1 MLQLTPRKKAFLTGT
16 LLLTFTGLICR
27 ILGFFYRIY
36 LSRTIGAEGLGLY
49 QMVHPLFGICFA
61 LCAGSLQ
68 TALSQ
73 YVAARQSQG
82 KKALMAAL
90 SVSLSLSVLL
100 AWLITSFRTPLARY
114 VLLEPRCAP
123 FLPVIALS
131 VPFCALHACI
141 NGYYYGMQKTRVPAL
156 SQVAEQGIRMVTVWL
171 IVCVWTEKGRPVT
184 VDLAF
189 YGHLAGEM
197 ASALFTL
204 MCLGAFPPRSEKR
217 PAPGFQN
224 LPPLSQAPYS
234 SSPETEHSFGTEHSF
249 FQVLSSLLIL
259 ALPLMGN
266 RLVLNILGSAEAIW
280 IPDRLTA
287 FGLSD
292 PQALSLYGVLTSMA
306 MPFIFFPSAIT
317 NSMAVLLLPSAAEA
331 QSRGNKER
339 ISSMLALSIR
349 CSCYMGILCIG
360 IFTRFGNTLGIS
372 LFHNQQAGAFITTLC
387 WLCPFMYLATTL
399 GSIQNGLGKTSSTFF
414 QNVAAMILRLLFVL
428 FAIPSFGIQG
438 YLWGL
443 LASELALA
451 LMCCLSLNRIAP
463 IGWDVF
469 SMVVKPVLILLI
481 AFGINFALCAFIPA
495 LSSLQNH
502 KQKEVKNPG
511 QLCPF
516 QRAELS
522 GIIRLFL
529 FFLLCPVIN
538 LLQEGHI
545 AVETFSAGVFKQHRD
560 MSFFLLNELHQRLIA
575 EQALA
580 NVPKQ
585 LILAIKHKVLHMKG
599 ADPVAVIL
607 KSLANDSFLSLRC
620 HLIRMDQVHTV

>member
-73 YVAARQSQG
+73 YVAARQAQG
-82 KKALMAAL
+82 KKALLAAL
-90 SVSLSLSVLL
+90 SVSVSLSVLL
-100 AWLITSFRTPLARY
+100 AWFITAFRTPLARY
-114 VLLEPRCAP
+114 VLLETRCAP

-141 NGYYYGMQKTRVPAL
+141 NGYYYGMKQTRVPAL

-171 IVCVWTEKGRPVT
+171 IVCVWTEKSRPVT
-184 VDLAF
+184 VELAF
-189 YGHLAGEM
+189 YGHLAGEI

-204 MCLGAFPPRSEKR
+204 MCLGAFPPRPEKR
-217 PAPGFQN
+217 PVPCPQDVSP
-224 LPPLSQAPYS
+224 LPQAPYP
-234 SSPETEHSFGTEHSF
+234 SSPEAERSF
-249 FQVLSSLLIL
+249 FQVLSALLAL

-266 RLVLNILGSAEAIW
+266 RLVLNILGSAEAVW

-287 FGLSD
+287 SGLSD
-292 PQALSLYGVLTSMA
+292 SQALSLYGVLTSMA

-331 QSRGNKER
+331 QAVGNKER
-339 ISSMLALSIR
+339 ISSMLAASIR
-349 CSCYMGILCIG
+349 YSCYMGILCIG
-360 IFTRFGNTLGIS
+360 IFTRFGYTLGTS
-372 LFHNQQAGAFITTLC
+372 LFHNEQAGAFITTLC

-414 QNVAAMILRLLFVL
+414 QNVSALILRLLFVL
-428 FAIPSFGIQG
+428 FAIPAFGIRG

-451 LMCCLSLNRIAP
+451 LMCCLNLSRLAP
-463 IGWDVF
+463 ICWDAF
-469 SMVVKPVLILLI
+469 SMIVKPILILLI
-481 AFGINFALCAFIPA
+481 AFGMNLFLGALFPG
-495 LSSLQNH
+495 LSSLPAFFNAAVQIGFVSLVYGGMLVLFH
-502 KQKEVKNPG
+502 KKK
-511 QLCPF
+511 
-516 QRAELS
+516 
-522 GIIRLFL
+522 
-529 FFLLCPVIN
+529 
-538 LLQEGHI
+538 
-545 AVETFSAGVFKQHRD
+545 
-560 MSFFLLNELHQRLIA
+560 
-575 EQALA
+575 
-580 NVPKQ
+580 
-585 LILAIKHKVLHMKG
+585 
-599 ADPVAVIL
+599 
-607 KSLANDSFLSLRC
+607 
-620 HLIRMDQVHTV
+620 